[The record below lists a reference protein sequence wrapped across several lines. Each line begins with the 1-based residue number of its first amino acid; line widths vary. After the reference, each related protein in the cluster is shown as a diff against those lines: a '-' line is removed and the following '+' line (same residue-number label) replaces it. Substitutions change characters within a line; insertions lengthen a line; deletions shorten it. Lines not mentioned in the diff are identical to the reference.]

1 MENTRKA
8 YSEVYEFLNKLPRTE
23 RNRIPK
29 DVINIFRYYGG
40 KDYKK
45 NIDEKKSIS
54 EQNFSN
60 EAINII
66 AMLNVDY
73 LCDSELEQEFY
84 KNVYKK
90 NEIDYQKRID
100 VSNIFEKRKKKAYE
114 RNENSQLIEYRKGN
128 IFSIFFS
135 KIKNLITN

>member
-29 DVINIFRYYGG
+29 DVTNIFRYYGG

-45 NIDEKKSIS
+45 NIDEEKSIS
-54 EQNFSN
+54 EQNFSD

-73 LCDSELEQEFY
+73 LCDSELEQ
-84 KNVYKK
+84 
-90 NEIDYQKRID
+90 
-100 VSNIFEKRKKKAYE
+100 
-114 RNENSQLIEYRKGN
+114 
-128 IFSIFFS
+128 
-135 KIKNLITN
+135 